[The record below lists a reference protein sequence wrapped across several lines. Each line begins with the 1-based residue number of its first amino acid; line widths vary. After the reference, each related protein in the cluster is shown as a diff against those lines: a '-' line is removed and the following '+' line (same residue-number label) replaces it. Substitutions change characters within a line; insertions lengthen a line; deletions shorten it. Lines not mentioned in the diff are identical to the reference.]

1 MNVSAI
7 CEGDIMTWKY
17 LVTTTK
23 YKGQANG
30 IDMARK
36 LAIKHGTKQA
46 HGEIYRLVN
55 GTPVTYVGDVMY
67 DESYMEGYPDKP
79 HGAWIFND
87 ELTNS
92 WTPVNPKTGKL
103 IKY

>member
-1 MNVSAI
+1 
-7 CEGDIMTWKY
+7 MTWTY
-17 LVTTTK
+17 LVKTTK
-23 YKGQANG
+23 FTGYADG
-30 IDMARK
+30 IDKARK
-36 LAIKHGTKQA
+36 LAIKHGIKQV
-46 HGEIYRLVN
+46 HGEIYRLVD

-92 WTPVNPKTGKL
+92 WTPINPKTGKL
-103 IKY
+103 IKE